1 VRPWGGLEAFVRA
14 EFARRHEEVDRLP
27 ARRARRTTPLP
38 VGGGARAG
46 DPSVGAP
53 SRRGQAMTVCET
65 PDLAGPRELRN
76 RSGYGV
82 VGHFHQA
89 DLRLDRR

>member
-1 VRPWGGLEAFVRA
+1 
-14 EFARRHEEVDRLP
+14 
-27 ARRARRTTPLP
+27 
-38 VGGGARAG
+38 
-46 DPSVGAP
+46 
-53 SRRGQAMTVCET
+53 MTVCET